1 MMERLGHNQ
10 VFNCIQLHHEHLFVW
25 GLVIRLLKPFT
36 HMKKKEPSDLGLI
49 DISIPWPRQYLIPY
63 RHITCDL
70 DVGKLEKKE
79 TDTKHVAFAQI
90 MDPIGPDSAFPCHSL
105 KRHVTKS
112 SV

>member
-49 DISIPWPRQYLIPY
+49 DISIPWPRQHRIPY
-63 RHITCDL
+63 RYITCDL

-79 TDTKHVAFAQI
+79 TDTQNTLRLLRSWTLL
-90 MDPIGPDSAFPCHSL
+90 GPTQHFHA
-105 KRHVTKS
+105 TA
-112 SV
+112 